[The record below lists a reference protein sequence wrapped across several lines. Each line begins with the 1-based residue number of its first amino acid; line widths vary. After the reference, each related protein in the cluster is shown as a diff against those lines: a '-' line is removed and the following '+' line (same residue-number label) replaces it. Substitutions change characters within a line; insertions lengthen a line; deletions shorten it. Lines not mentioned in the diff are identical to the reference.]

1 MKTKLTFLF
10 ILIFSCIF
18 SQKGKISGFIYDKEK
33 NIIPNATIYFDSIEK
48 IIYSN
53 TEGFYNSPKIKFGKY
68 TVHYYMFGYEKKIVE
83 VIIDSIQNKIQ
94 NIYLNE
100 LNYELEEYE
109 FTDEKEFNIR
119 KLRAIEGVM
128 ITQGKKTEAINLA
141 TTNANKAV
149 NLSRQIYAKIPGLN
163 IWESDGAGLQL
174 GLGGRG
180 LNPNRNSNFNTR
192 QNGYDISADA
202 LGYPESYYSPPSE
215 AIKEIQFIRG
225 AASLQFGPQFGG
237 LINFKLKDGNP
248 DKKIETTLRHS
259 VGSFQLNN
267 TFLSVGGKNKNWT
280 YYGYGNYKFGNDWR
294 ENSNFN
300 LKNGYIKLTNH
311 FNEMGNISLELTK
324 MNYLAKQP
332 GGLTDKQ
339 FEINADTSLRTRNW
353 FKVDWNLAAINFN
366 YEFNSSTKINSRS
379 FGLIASRESLG
390 YLDQINRIDPM
401 LERNLISGQ
410 FKNIGN
416 ETRLIH
422 LYERR
427 NLPWAFLIGARIY
440 KGKSIGIQGEAS
452 SSSDANFDFFD
463 SESNISSDYIE
474 SNYVFPSYNLS
485 LFAEH
490 IFNVNKKLSITPGLR
505 FEFINTSADGS
516 YRIEFPD
523 LAGNIIFDTIINEN
537 RNNNRSFLL
546 SGVGLNYKINT
557 DIEFYTN
564 ISENYR
570 SVNFADMQIRNPNFK
585 IDPIL
590 KDERGF
596 NSDIGVRGTMKNILY
611 FDASLYYLNYNNRIG
626 TTLEIDTNL
635 FNTYQ
640 YRTNISKS
648 RTLGIE
654 SVLEINWTNF
664 LKENLLHKISTFFN
678 FAYNNAQYISSNEP
692 AFFGKK
698 VEMVPPIIFK
708 SGINYTYKDLSI
720 SYQFSYNKEQYSD
733 ATNATFQNNAVVGI
747 IPAYSIMDL
756 SIQYQYKQFQI
767 ESGINNLTNEKY
779 FTRRAVGYP
788 GPGIIP
794 SMPRNFYL
802 CMQIKVG

>member
-68 TVHYYMFGYEKKIVE
+68 TVHYYMFGYEKKIIE
-83 VIIDSIQNKIQ
+83 VTIDSIQNKIQ

-128 ITQGKKTEAINLA
+128 ITQGKKTEAIDLA

-259 VGSFQLNN
+259 IGSYQLNN

-332 GGLTDKQ
+332 GGLTDLL
-339 FEINADTSLRTRNW
+339 FEINTDTSLRTRNW
-353 FKVDWNLAAINFN
+353 FKIDWNLAAINFN
-366 YEFNSSTKINSRS
+366 YEFSSSTKINSRS

-596 NSDIGVRGTMKNILY
+596 NSDIGVRGTLKNILY
-611 FDASLYYLNYNNRIG
+611 FDASLYYLYYNNRIG

-708 SGINYTYKDLSI
+708 SGVNYTYKDLSI

>member
-10 ILIFSCIF
+10 ILIFSYIF

-33 NIIPNATIYFDSIEK
+33 NMVPNATIYFDSIEK

-53 TEGFYNSPKIKFGKY
+53 SEGFYNSPKIKFGKY
-68 TVHYYMFGYEKKIVE
+68 TVHYYMFGYEKKIIE
-83 VIIDSIQNKIQ
+83 VTIDSIQNKIQ

-109 FTDEKEFNIR
+109 FTEEKEFNIR

-128 ITQGKKTEAINLA
+128 ITQGKKTEAIDLA
-141 TTNANKAV
+141 KTNTNKAV

-248 DKKIETTLRHS
+248 NKKIETTIRHS

-280 YYGYGNYKFGNDWR
+280 YYGFGNYKFGNDWR

-332 GGLTDKQ
+332 GGLTDLL
-339 FEINADTSLRTRNW
+339 FEINTDTSLRTRNW
-353 FKVDWNLAAINFN
+353 FKIDWNLAAINFN
-366 YEFNSSTKINSRS
+366 YEFSSSTKINSRS

-401 LERNLISGQ
+401 LERNLILGQ

-422 LYERR
+422 LYEKKK
-427 NLPWAFLIGARIY
+427 LPWAFLIGTRIY
-440 KGKSIGIQGEAS
+440 KGNSIGIQGDAS
-452 SSSDANFDFFD
+452 NGSDANFEFIN
-463 SESNISSDYIE
+463 SQNNISSDFIE
-474 SNYVFPSYNLS
+474 SNYNFPSYNFS

-490 IFNVNKKLSITPGLR
+490 IFNISKKLSITPGLR
-505 FEFINTSADGS
+505 YEYINTSSNGN
-516 YRIEFPD
+516 YRIEYPD

-546 SGVGLNYKINT
+546 SGVGLNYKINM

-596 NSDIGVRGTMKNILY
+596 NSDIGIRGTIKNILY
-611 FDASLYYLNYNNRIG
+611 FDASLYYLYYNNRIG
-626 TTLEIDTNL
+626 TTLETDTNL
-635 FNTYQ
+635 FNTFQ

-648 RTLGIE
+648 RTLGVE
-654 SVLEINWTNF
+654 SVLEINWTN
-664 LKENLLHKISTFFN
+664 LHKENLLHKISTFFN
-678 FAYNNAQYISSNEP
+678 FAYNNAQYISSDEP

-708 SGINYTYKDLSI
+708 SGINYSYKDLSI
-720 SYQFSYNKEQYSD
+720 SFQFSYNKEQYSD

-747 IPAYSIMDL
+747 IPTYSIMDL

>member
-10 ILIFSCIF
+10 ILICSCIF

-259 VGSFQLNN
+259 VGSYQLNN

-596 NSDIGVRGTMKNILY
+596 NSDIGVRGTLKNILY
-611 FDASLYYLNYNNRIG
+611 FDASLYYLFYNNRIG

-708 SGINYTYKDLSI
+708 SGVNYTYKDLSI

>member
-1 MKTKLTFLF
+1 M
-10 ILIFSCIF
+10 
-18 SQKGKISGFIYDKEK
+18 
-33 NIIPNATIYFDSIEK
+33 
-48 IIYSN
+48 
-53 TEGFYNSPKIKFGKY
+53 
-68 TVHYYMFGYEKKIVE
+68 YEKK
-83 VIIDSIQNKIQ
+83 K
-94 NIYLNE
+94 
-100 LNYELEEYE
+100 
-109 FTDEKEFNIR
+109 
-119 KLRAIEGVM
+119 
-128 ITQGKKTEAINLA
+128 
-141 TTNANKAV
+141 
-149 NLSRQIYAKIPGLN
+149 
-163 IWESDGAGLQL
+163 
-174 GLGGRG
+174 
-180 LNPNRNSNFNTR
+180 
-192 QNGYDISADA
+192 
-202 LGYPESYYSPPSE
+202 
-215 AIKEIQFIRG
+215 
-225 AASLQFGPQFGG
+225 
-237 LINFKLKDGNP
+237 
-248 DKKIETTLRHS
+248 
-259 VGSFQLNN
+259 
-267 TFLSVGGKNKNWT
+267 
-280 YYGYGNYKFGNDWR
+280 
-294 ENSNFN
+294 
-300 LKNGYIKLTNH
+300 
-311 FNEMGNISLELTK
+311 
-324 MNYLAKQP
+324 
-332 GGLTDKQ
+332 
-339 FEINADTSLRTRNW
+339 
-353 FKVDWNLAAINFN
+353 
-366 YEFNSSTKINSRS
+366 
-379 FGLIASRESLG
+379 
-390 YLDQINRIDPM
+390 
-401 LERNLISGQ
+401 
-410 FKNIGN
+410 
-416 ETRLIH
+416 
-422 LYERR
+422 
-427 NLPWAFLIGARIY
+427 LPWAFLIGTRIY
-440 KGKSIGIQGEAS
+440 KGNSIGIQGDAS
-452 SSSDANFDFFD
+452 NGSDANFEFIN
-463 SESNISSDYIE
+463 SQNNISSDFIE

-611 FDASLYYLNYNNRIG
+611 FDASLYYLYYNNRIG

-708 SGINYTYKDLSI
+708 SGVNYTYKDLSI

>member
-128 ITQGKKTEAINLA
+128 ITQGKKTEAIDLA

>member
-10 ILIFSCIF
+10 VLVNSFIF
-18 SQKGKISGFIYDKEK
+18 SQKGKIAGFIYDKEK

-53 TEGFYNSPKIKFGKY
+53 SQGFYNSPKIEFGKY
-68 TVHYYMFGYEKKIVE
+68 TIHYYVFGYEKKTIRVTL
-83 VIIDSIQNKIQ
+83 DSLQKKIQ
-94 NIYLNE
+94 NIYLTE
-100 LNYELEEYE
+100 LNYNLEEFEYKE
-109 FTDEKEFNIR
+109 EKEFNIR

-128 ITQGKKTEAINLA
+128 ITQGKKTEAIDLT

-163 IWESDGAGLQL
+163 IWESDGAGIQL

-215 AIKEIQFIRG
+215 AVEEIQFIRG

-248 DKKIETTLRHS
+248 DKKIETIFRHS

-267 TFLSVGGKNKNWT
+267 TFLSIGGTNKNWT
-280 YYGYGNYKFGNDWR
+280 YYGYGNYKFGNEWR
-294 ENSNFN
+294 ENSHFN
-300 LKNGYIKLTNH
+300 LKNGYIKITNQ
-311 FNEMGNISLELTK
+311 FNEIGNISLEFTK

-332 GGLTDKQ
+332 GGLTDFQ
-339 FEINADTSLRTRNW
+339 FEINADTSLRSRNW
-353 FKVDWNLAAINFN
+353 FKVDWNLAALNFN
-366 YEFNSSTKINSRS
+366 YEFSSSTKINSRT

-390 YLDQINRIDPM
+390 YLDQINRADPM
-401 LERNLISGQ
+401 QERNLISGQ

-422 LYERR
+422 LYEKR
-427 NLPWAFLIGARIY
+427 NLPWAFLIGTRIY
-440 KGKSIGIQGEAS
+440 KGNSIGIQGDANNNT
-452 SSSDANFDFFD
+452 DANFEFIN
-463 SESNISSDYIE
+463 SQNNISSDFIE
-474 SNYVFPSYNLS
+474 SNYTFPSYNFS
-485 LFAEH
+485 LYAEH
-490 IFNVNKKLSITPGLR
+490 IFNLNKKLSITPGIRL
-505 FEFINTSADGS
+505 EYINTSADGS
-516 YRIEFPD
+516 YRIEYPD

-537 RNNNRSFLL
+537 RDNKRNFLL
-546 SGVGLNYKINT
+546 LGIGLNHKFNT
-557 DIEFYTN
+557 YMEFYTN

-590 KDERGF
+590 KDEKGF
-596 NSDIGVRGTMKNILY
+596 NSDIGVRGKLKNIIY
-611 FDASLYYLNYNNRIG
+611 FDISLYYLYYNNRIG
-626 TTLEIDTNL
+626 TTLETDSNL

-654 SVLEINWTNF
+654 SVLEINWTN
-664 LKENLLHKISTFFN
+664 LYKENLLHKISSFFN
-678 FAYNNAQYISSNEP
+678 FAYNNAQYISSSEP
-692 AFFGKK
+692 AFYRKK

-708 SGINYTYKDLSI
+708 SGINYSYKNLSI

-747 IPAYSIMDL
+747 IPSYSIMDFSL
-756 SIQYQYKQFQI
+756 KYLYKKIQL
-767 ESGINNLTNEKY
+767 ETGINNLTNQKY